1 MKKVLGLVAAG
12 LLTTAILST
21 SAMADPAKGQKLYL
35 KKLKKA
41 CGINGAKMSAKHTQD
56 EWEAIKN
63 DGKLEDEI
71 IKICPKVK
79 KGYLKDKWMNNLYDF
94 FYNYASDSGNV
105 PSC

>member
-1 MKKVLGLVAAG
+1 MKKLISSLLAAAVLAG
-12 LLTTAILST
+12 VMSS

-56 EWEAIKN
+56 EWEALKN

-79 KGYLKDKWMNNLYDF
+79 KGYLKDKWMNDIYDF